1 MFRCIPIFKGC
12 NRQVETVDK
21 RHCSLINVPEE
32 ILRYSRSLEE
42 LLLDANRIQVL
53 PKNFFRL
60 QRLRK
65 LGLSDNEINN
75 LPSDIQNFE
84 HLVELDVSRNDIP
97 DIPESIGQLRALRV
111 ADFSSNPI
119 PRLPPAFS
127 QLKSLTVLG
136 LNDMSLTSLP
146 QDFGQLTSLTSLE
159 LRENLLKELPASL
172 SKLTNLE
179 RLDLGDNEIEE
190 LPSHIGKLPALQE
203 LWLDHNQ
210 LQSLPPEIGQL
221 SNLTCLD
228 LSENRLEYLPEDI
241 AGLESLTDL
250 HLSQNVLETLPD
262 GIGKLEKLTILKVDQ
277 NRLTSLNS
285 NVGFCHNLQEL
296 ILTENFLSELPIEVG
311 KLIKLTNLNVDRNSL
326 TAIPEDI
333 GNLCELGVLSLRDNR
348 LTMLPDSLGNC
359 RRLHVLDVSGN
370 RLPYLPYMLLQL
382 SLKAVWLS
390 DNQAQPLLTFQ
401 TDTDPDTGKTVL
413 TCFLLP
419 QQEYQPTIDGAVTED
434 EDDDDWRE
442 HEASRTH
449 SVKFTDP
456 QEKDNRETP
465 FVRHNTPHP
474 RELKAKA
481 HKLFGKGQNSL
492 EESDQQSNDNST
504 IVSEAVN
511 PHVRQSS
518 EASQI
523 IEPEIDPTTVGNGQ
537 IDENSEHSQ
546 EEDTDEDQVTLRR
559 VGFVSRVS
567 SSSDERDS
575 SSKPSR
581 LHRRDTPH
589 HLKNKR
595 ITSVPIDKDKV
606 ASIIAQALKRKD
618 DESDR
623 TSGVSTP
630 PGSVSGGDRSCSSS
644 QAGDSDAAVELRE
657 EKYEIHIERS
667 QTGLGLSIAGG
678 RGSTPFKGDDEGI
691 FISRVTEGGPADLAG
706 LKVGDKVLVVNGIN
720 VVDVSHYDAVE
731 VLKASGPVLILQV
744 TREVTRLVKPP
755 STYVTSKPN
764 LTPSLINKSDTAN
777 KNNVP
782 PPLPPPLD
790 EDISLQKILIHT
802 TLIRDSRGLGFSI
815 AGGKG
820 SQPFKA
826 DSDAI
831 YVSRITDGGV
841 ADRDGKLSVGD
852 KVISINGVDLTGA
865 SHEQAVSM
873 LTGVERFV
881 RLVVER
887 EVPSEKNG
895 DAIISP
901 GPQQSPRLFGLP
913 KPYTGLY
920 AANSYMA
927 NRPGYRRSMEIEK
940 KTSESPEPVKPPT
953 PIQEPPKTNGIDH
966 NTAKEVPKPA
976 PRRINSA
983 SSDSST
989 TTAQPPAP
997 TAKSQTNHKKASSN
1011 SSLEDDT
1018 QVFARPITNEEFQAM
1033 IPPHFLKPNATRS
1046 TTPPSKTSPTP
1057 SATTPTG
1064 YDNVANSVTT
1074 VTIKRPEAP
1083 IELPPSPKGPGRV
1096 TETITKSTFTE
1107 TVVTRI
1113 TDNKLVEP
1121 LIIEDVTLSKLGG
1134 SLGFSIIGGTDHS
1147 SIPFGSKEP
1156 GIFIS
1161 HLVPGGTA
1169 AKSGKLKVGDR
1180 ILKVNGTDV
1189 THATHQEA
1197 VMELLR
1203 PGDYISLTIRHD
1215 PLPEGYQ
1222 ELVIEK
1228 ADNEKL
1234 GMHIKG
1240 GLQGQRGNPL
1250 DRSDEG
1256 IFVSKINSVGAA
1268 RRDGRLKAGMRLLEV
1283 NGKSLLGATHQEAV
1297 NALRSCGKIIH
1308 MVVCKGYDKGDID
1321 RAVHEGRL
1329 TRTGS
1334 VSSRSQSVSSLDV
1347 PDEDNLLDPK
1357 AKVELLQTEKEEV
1370 ERRLQPIH
1378 QEDEEFSLV
1387 EAKPPSPADKV
1398 LDVVRAVETLAH
1410 GPIENSI
1417 PPKSPNSELKT
1428 TTIVMS
1434 KHTLA
1439 PQPTTVDLLHDST
1452 LPQSTQHNLEVETE
1466 PRKQSV
1472 DYEQHAFVTKNTNDE
1487 PIFTDF
1493 PSQSVIPPPPIYSET
1508 ETNIDSNDRRAST
1521 KLLYSVPSS
1530 IVTTDLP
1537 PNTFSINL
1545 PPKDQQFQINVYNNI
1560 PQPYRYEYLPNF
1572 TDLPIVPSPGSSL
1585 SYPSTELLDES
1596 QIIKVPRPPPLDL
1609 SDLLLDLPPPLHN
1622 SMDLPPPLHDSMDLP
1637 PPLPTTPPPPL
1648 PKTEPPLDGEILSSS
1663 EKILESSVKV
1673 STTRSFDTT
1682 NKTSVTQ
1689 DDEVTEPP
1697 IGALRKLVANL
1708 TDEVIAHSTST
1719 EDLEV
1724 SVTASTDRI
1733 HDTELKET
1741 DRSSM
1746 QLNTNVEEAI
1756 KAANNIN
1763 QSIDNANK
1771 LFVTSLTKTEK
1782 VVLPHTGAIKKHV
1795 SYESDVKN
1803 DTTGVEN
1810 KFSKHLLKMEHPVS
1824 TLNNRKLVSNL
1835 SIDTSEGSYP
1845 TTVPSSKHITR
1856 QTSEPRSPTTPTRRI
1871 ARPLV
1876 PPPPVPSQAVKK
1888 SVAPNNSITQ
1898 KTPPSP
1904 AVTKP
1909 ASPKNGTIKKIPPP
1923 VPAKTSKLTS
1933 ARSEDNLLD
1942 SVNINNPIS
1951 KVFQPSRPISMIFS
1965 GKKDLGFV
1973 SGRLGKYG
1981 TVEKPPQSPQHNAP
1995 KQSVSDRKKFF
2006 ETAMEE
2012 SQKPSKPEKVFSY
2025 LSADELE
2032 KLKAEEEKKIATLS
2046 SSDINSLHE
2055 LDHSDG
2061 DSIESQRSRPSSTI
2075 GIVRTAKAER
2085 RLRDRLR
2092 EEGLLT
2098 DEDDPPLSPAEERAI
2113 KAEKRAAWR
2122 AARLKSLE
2130 QDAIQAQMVIKSMTD
2145 MVGAG
2150 EVPTPVQ
2157 SEISS
2162 SDGLP
2167 QKNELRPS
2175 SADFPKLAVRTK
2187 PGNTTVRESEKVLG
2201 ETITRKTEEY
2211 IDENGEKRVRTVEY
2225 VEKLIERE
2233 VEQIQEKIISLE
2245 LTKPEDLKLD
2255 IPTKSPT
2262 TADQGEND
2270 EEESVSEISEPPTPT
2285 TDKEKTLDSTDATTN
2300 KRRRRKRSKKGRH

>member
-1018 QVFARPITNEEFQAM
+1018 Q
-1033 IPPHFLKPNATRS
+1033 
-1046 TTPPSKTSPTP
+1046 
-1057 SATTPTG
+1057 
-1064 YDNVANSVTT
+1064 
-1074 VTIKRPEAP
+1074 
-1083 IELPPSPKGPGRV
+1083 
-1096 TETITKSTFTE
+1096 
-1107 TVVTRI
+1107 
-1113 TDNKLVEP
+1113 
-1121 LIIEDVTLSKLGG
+1121 DVTLSKLGG

-1439 PQPTTVDLLHDST
+1439 PQPTT
-1452 LPQSTQHNLEVETE
+1452 
-1466 PRKQSV
+1466 
-1472 DYEQHAFVTKNTNDE
+1472 
-1487 PIFTDF
+1487 
-1493 PSQSVIPPPPIYSET
+1493 
-1508 ETNIDSNDRRAST
+1508 
-1521 KLLYSVPSS
+1521 
-1530 IVTTDLP
+1530 
-1537 PNTFSINL
+1537 
-1545 PPKDQQFQINVYNNI
+1545 
-1560 PQPYRYEYLPNF
+1560 
-1572 TDLPIVPSPGSSL
+1572 
-1585 SYPSTELLDES
+1585 
-1596 QIIKVPRPPPLDL
+1596 
-1609 SDLLLDLPPPLHN
+1609 
-1622 SMDLPPPLHDSMDLP
+1622 
-1637 PPLPTTPPPPL
+1637 
-1648 PKTEPPLDGEILSSS
+1648 
-1663 EKILESSVKV
+1663 
-1673 STTRSFDTT
+1673 
-1682 NKTSVTQ
+1682 
-1689 DDEVTEPP
+1689 
-1697 IGALRKLVANL
+1697 
-1708 TDEVIAHSTST
+1708 
-1719 EDLEV
+1719 
-1724 SVTASTDRI
+1724 
-1733 HDTELKET
+1733 
-1741 DRSSM
+1741 
-1746 QLNTNVEEAI
+1746 
-1756 KAANNIN
+1756 
-1763 QSIDNANK
+1763 
-1771 LFVTSLTKTEK
+1771 
-1782 VVLPHTGAIKKHV
+1782 
-1795 SYESDVKN
+1795 
-1803 DTTGVEN
+1803 
-1810 KFSKHLLKMEHPVS
+1810 
-1824 TLNNRKLVSNL
+1824 
-1835 SIDTSEGSYP
+1835 
-1845 TTVPSSKHITR
+1845 
-1856 QTSEPRSPTTPTRRI
+1856 
-1871 ARPLV
+1871 
-1876 PPPPVPSQAVKK
+1876 
-1888 SVAPNNSITQ
+1888 
-1898 KTPPSP
+1898 
-1904 AVTKP
+1904 
-1909 ASPKNGTIKKIPPP
+1909 
-1923 VPAKTSKLTS
+1923 
-1933 ARSEDNLLD
+1933 
-1942 SVNINNPIS
+1942 
-1951 KVFQPSRPISMIFS
+1951 
-1965 GKKDLGFV
+1965 
-1973 SGRLGKYG
+1973 
-1981 TVEKPPQSPQHNAP
+1981 PPQSPQHNAP

-2167 QKNELRPS
+2167 QKNE
-2175 SADFPKLAVRTK
+2175 
-2187 PGNTTVRESEKVLG
+2187 
-2201 ETITRKTEEY
+2201 
-2211 IDENGEKRVRTVEY
+2211 
-2225 VEKLIERE
+2225 

>member
-370 RLPYLPYMLLQL
+370 RLPYLPYTLLQL

-755 STYVTSKPN
+755 STYVTSKPS

-790 EDISLQKILIHT
+790 EDITLQKILIHT

-989 TTAQPPAP
+989 TTAQPQAP

-1018 QVFARPITNEEFQAM
+1018 Q
-1033 IPPHFLKPNATRS
+1033 
-1046 TTPPSKTSPTP
+1046 
-1057 SATTPTG
+1057 
-1064 YDNVANSVTT
+1064 
-1074 VTIKRPEAP
+1074 
-1083 IELPPSPKGPGRV
+1083 
-1096 TETITKSTFTE
+1096 
-1107 TVVTRI
+1107 
-1113 TDNKLVEP
+1113 
-1121 LIIEDVTLSKLGG
+1121 DVTLSKLGG

-1222 ELVIEK
+1222 QLMVSYVDPKELVIEK

-1329 TRTGS
+1329 TRAGS

-1357 AKVELLQTEKEEV
+1357 AKVELSQTEKEEV

-1493 PSQSVIPPPPIYSET
+1493 PLQSVIPPPPIYSET

-1521 KLLYSVPSS
+1521 KLLYSVSSS

-1596 QIIKVPRPPPLDL
+1596 QIIKVPPPPPLDL
-1609 SDLLLDLPPPLHN
+1609 SDLLL
-1622 SMDLPPPLHDSMDLP
+1622 DLPPPLHDSMDLP

-1733 HDTELKET
+1733 QDTEIKET

-1795 SYESDVKN
+1795 SYGSDVKN
-1803 DTTGVEN
+1803 DTTDVEN
-1810 KFSKHLLKMEHPVS
+1810 KFSNHLLKMEHPVS

-1835 SIDTSEGSYP
+1835 CIDTSEGSYP

-1876 PPPPVPSQAVKK
+1876 PPPPAPSQAVKK
-1888 SVAPNNSITQ
+1888 SVTPNNSITH

-2092 EEGLLT
+2092 EEGFLT

-2150 EVPTPVQ
+2150 EVPTTVQ

-2285 TDKEKTLDSTDATTN
+2285 TDKEKTLDSTDATMN